1 MKPEAIGGPR
11 ETLVD
16 FDVLIVGGGHGGAY
30 AAMALRRFGFDG
42 SVAIVSREPDPP
54 YERPPLSKDYLA
66 GERGFDRLLIRPAGF
81 WAEHRI
87 DLLLGEEAVA
97 VDPAA
102 HRLGLAGGGSLGYGS
117 LVWSAGGRAR
127 RLTCPGHDLAGVH
140 VIRSRSD
147 VDTLKAELGRA
158 ARVAVIGGGYIGLE
172 TAAVLAAMGKTVT
185 VLEAADRL
193 LARVASRPLSDFL
206 VAEHRRHGV
215 EVALDVSVDAI
226 EARDGA
232 ASGVRLADGRL
243 VPADLVIVGIGIE
256 PVVEP
261 LLAAG
266 AGEGGLLAVDRYC
279 RTGLPDIWAIGD
291 CVHFPQPFAA
301 GAPMRVESVQNA
313 QDQANAVARSLT
325 SELTPYDALPWFWSN
340 QYDLKLQSVGL
351 SLGHDDIVVRG
362 DPAEAGFSLLYL
374 KEGRVIALDCVNAV
388 RDYVQG
394 RALILGGAVIP
405 SEKLADPALPLKSLT
420 G

>member
-1 MKPEAIGGPR
+1 MP
-11 ETLVD
+11 D

-30 AAMALRRFGFDG
+30 AAMALRRFGFEG
-42 SVAIVSREPDPP
+42 SVGIVSREPDPP

-66 GERGFDRLLIRPAGF
+66 GERDYERLLIRPAGF
-81 WAEHRI
+81 WPEHRI
-87 DLLLGEEAVA
+87 DLLLCEEAVA
-97 VDPAA
+97 IDAPA
-102 HRLGLAGGGSLGYGS
+102 HRLDLAGGRSLGYGS
-117 LVWSAGGRAR
+117 LIWSAGGRPR
-127 RLTCPGHDLAGVH
+127 RLACPGHDLVGVH
-140 VIRSRSD
+140 MIRSRAD
-147 VDTLKAELGRA
+147 VDALRAGLGPAQRIA
-158 ARVAVIGGGYIGLE
+158 IIGGGYIGLE
-172 TAAVLAAMGKTVT
+172 AAAVLAVMGKSVT

-206 VAEHRRHGV
+206 AAAHRHHGV
-215 EVALDVSVDAI
+215 EVALDVSVEAI
-226 EARDGA
+226 EEREGA
-232 ASGVRLADGRL
+232 ACGVRLADGRL

-266 AGEGGLLAVDRYC
+266 AGEGGVLAVDLYC
-279 RTGLPDIWAIGD
+279 RTGLPDVWAIGD

-301 GAPMRVESVQNA
+301 GASMRVESVQNA

-325 SELTPYDALPWFWSN
+325 GALTAYDALPWFWSN
-340 QYDLKLQSVGL
+340 QYDLKLQSIGL

-362 DPAEAGFSLLYL
+362 DPAAAGFSLLYL
-374 KEGRVIALDCVNAV
+374 KQGRVIALDCVNAV

-394 RALILGGAVIP
+394 RALILGGAVVP
-405 SEKLADPALPLKSLT
+405 AERLADPAIPLKALA